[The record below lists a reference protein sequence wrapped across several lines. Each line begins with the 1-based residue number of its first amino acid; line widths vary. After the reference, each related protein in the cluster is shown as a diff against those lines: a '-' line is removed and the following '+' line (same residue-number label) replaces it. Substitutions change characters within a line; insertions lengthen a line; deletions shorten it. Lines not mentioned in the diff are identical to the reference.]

1 MIYAALI
8 CASLS
13 DCEVFEL
20 IIYSFNLLVLLNF
33 KAIKVS
39 ILSVN
44 TTNKLSFVKL
54 NLRELSRKGL
64 WFLNL
69 LRSLF
74 G

>member
-1 MIYAALI
+1 MDWRNIKLRNSI
-8 CASLS
+8 LGLGSKTKKL
-13 DCEVFEL
+13 
-20 IIYSFNLLVLLNF
+20 FNLLVLLNF

-54 NLRELSRKGL
+54 NLRELSRKGP